1 MSIMNVRYLLFSLAL
16 LGFFVCT
23 TVIGA
28 EKPVFTLWQLPAQS
42 HSQMNSYVLL
52 TDNGKVCVMDGG
64 TAEDASYLRGFL
76 AAMGN
81 EVEAW
86 FITHPHSDHIGALN
100 EILKAPSD
108 LKIHAIYHSEL
119 SPSFVGRYEKE
130 SEALTKQFY
139 ENLRKFDGKVVNM
152 TEPGLLIQMGNT
164 FFKILGVKNE
174 EITTNP
180 YNNQSVVIKVWDTK
194 KSVLFLAD
202 LGIESGDKL
211 WNGPYRADLTCD
223 YLQMAHHG
231 QNGVSKDFYRN
242 IRFRAC
248 LWPTPRWLHDNDAG
262 KGYNTHNWE
271 TIEIRNLMDE
281 IGIKEHYW
289 QFEGLHKIH

>member
-1 MSIMNVRYLLFSLAL
+1 MTFRYLWFSL
-16 LGFFVCT
+16 FVCGLFFST
-23 TVIGA
+23 TALGKG
-28 EKPVFTLWQLPAQS
+28 KPGFTLWQLPAQS

-52 TDNGKVCVMDGG
+52 TDDGKLCVMDGG
-64 TAEDASYLRGFL
+64 TAEDADYLKGFL

-100 EILKAPSD
+100 EILKKPTD
-108 LKIHAIYHSEL
+108 LKIKSIYHSEL
-119 SPSFVGRYEKE
+119 SIPYVEQHESG
-130 SEALTKQFY
+130 SEALTKEFY
-139 ENLRKFDGKVVNM
+139 DRLRKFDGKVINM
-152 TEPGLLIQMGNT
+152 TEPGLVLSMGRTT
-164 FFKILGVKNE
+164 FKVLGIKNE

-202 LGIESGDKL
+202 LGIEAGDKL
-211 WNGPYRADLTCD
+211 WNGPYQKELDCD

-231 QNGVSKDFYRN
+231 QTGVSKDFYRN
-242 IRFRAC
+242 INFRAC

-262 KGYNTHNWE
+262 NGYDTHTWE

-289 QFEGLHKIH
+289 QFDGLHKIQ

>member
-1 MSIMNVRYLLFSLAL
+1 MNVRHLLFSLAL
-16 LGFFVCT
+16 LGHFVCT
-23 TVIGA
+23 AVIGA
-28 EKPVFTLWQLPAQS
+28 EKPGFTLWQLPAQS
-42 HSQMNSYVLL
+42 HSQMNSYVLH

-86 FITHPHSDHIGALN
+86 FVTHPHRDHIGALN
-100 EILKAPSD
+100 EILKAPGD

-119 SPSFVGRYEKE
+119 SPSFVDRHEKE

-180 YNNQSVVIKVWDTK
+180 YNNQSVVIKVWDGK

-211 WNGPYRADLTCD
+211 WNGPYRADLSCD

-242 IRFRAC
+242 IHFRAC

>member
-1 MSIMNVRYLLFSLAL
+1 MNVRYLLFSLAL

-242 IRFRAC
+242 IRFGAC

-271 TIEIRNLMDE
+271 TIEIRNPMDE
-281 IGIKEHYW
+281 SGIKEHYW